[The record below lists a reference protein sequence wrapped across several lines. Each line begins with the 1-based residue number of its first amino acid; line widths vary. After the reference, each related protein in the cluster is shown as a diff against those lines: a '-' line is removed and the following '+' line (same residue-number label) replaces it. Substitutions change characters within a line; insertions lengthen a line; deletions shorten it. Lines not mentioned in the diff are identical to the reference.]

1 VTQAALTLDHT
12 DYDAGATSLDA
23 HRDSVVVRISSIVD
37 AFDAS
42 SPVLSL
48 SQLTERSAL
57 PKSTV
62 YRLTEQLVELRWL
75 ERSHS
80 GYRLGFKFFELGGLV
95 AVRNRLR
102 TCAIPFLHDLQG
114 AAGQSVHLGVLDGLD
129 VIILAKIWGHG
140 GSAPTPTWDG
150 GRMPAY
156 CTATGKVLLA
166 YAGEDVIE
174 AAIARGLRRRTCGTI
189 VNPSVLRQTL
199 ATIRDA
205 GIATESE
212 ENVPGLCCVA
222 APILEGGRA
231 VAAVSV
237 SGPVHRL
244 DLVRTAPLVRRCASQ
259 IWTGLRP

>member
-1 VTQAALTLDHT
+1 MTQAAVTLD
-12 DYDAGATSLDA
+12 DFGYDPVPTSLDA
-23 HRDSVVVRISSIVD
+23 HRDSVVERISSIVD

-48 SQLTERSAL
+48 GQLTERTGL

-75 ERSHS
+75 ERSRS

-95 AVRNRLR
+95 ALRNRLR

-114 AAGQSVHLGVLDGLD
+114 AVGQSVHLGVLDGLD
-129 VIILAKIWGHG
+129 VVILAKIWGHG
-140 GSAPTPTWDG
+140 GSTPTWDG

-166 YAGEDVIE
+166 YAGEETIE
-174 AAIARGLRRRTCGTI
+174 AAIGHGLRRRTGGTI
-189 VNPSVLRQTL
+189 VNPSVLRQSL
-199 ATIRDA
+199 ATIRNA

-222 APILEGGRA
+222 APILEDGRA
-231 VAAVSV
+231 IAAVSV

-244 DLVRTAPLVRRCASQ
+244 DLVRTAPLLRRCANQ
-259 IWTGLRP
+259 IWSGLRP